1 MARIEG
7 ELKHGMR
14 VGKER
19 FKRFELHD
27 HLTAGMI
34 IAAKEQAEKVVPFE
48 VGGRTVPVVVESPAR
63 LGALM
68 LCQQVAK
75 IGPIAGPLDYE
86 LFARLHQ
93 EDLDIINLYADLAA
107 GALTAKEL
115 SDKLTELGWQA
126 SPEVT
131 QRGRDDSPGGEPG
144 TDGGELDQKGRWDDR
159 HPGAEDGAA

>member
-1 MARIEG
+1 VARIEG

-14 VGKER
+14 LGKER

-34 IAAKEQAEKVVPFE
+34 ITAKEQAEKVVPFE
-48 VGGRTVPVVVESPAR
+48 VGGRSVPVVVESPAR

-75 IGPIAGPLDYE
+75 IGPITGPLDYD
-86 LFARLHQ
+86 LFAGLHQ
-93 EDLDIINLYADLAA
+93 DDLDILNLYADLAA
-107 GALTAKEL
+107 GALTAKAL
-115 SDKLTELGWQA
+115 SERLTELGLHA

-131 QRGRDDSPGGEPG
+131 HRGRHDSPGGEPG
-144 TDGGELDQKGRWDDR
+144 TDGGKSDQEGRGDEG
-159 HPGAEDGAA
+159 HSGAEDGAA